1 MPASRPPRLT
11 PKDFHILETMLKERS
26 GSTDPLLPLLQ
37 RKLATAIIVP
47 TQDMPRDVVTLYS
60 RVRYRIDDQPAVTRI
75 VIHDA
80 LHEVMGAT
88 LPVSSLRGLALLGLT
103 SGTATTICY
112 FGSATE
118 TIHVEAIVYQ
128 PEAARF
134 AGKAEDCAKEPQDAP
149 R

>member
-1 MPASRPPRLT
+1 MPENKPPRLT

-26 GSTDPLLPLLQ
+26 GSNDPLLPLLQ
-37 RKLATAIIVP
+37 HKLATAIVVP
-47 TQDMPRDVVTLYS
+47 THEMPPDVVTLYS

-103 SGTATTICY
+103 GGTATTVRY

-118 TIHVEAIVYQ
+118 TIHIEAVVYQ

-134 AGKAEDCAKEPQDAP
+134 AGKAMGRAEEPQDLP
-149 R
+149 H